1 MADHVTDNRPEPKYG
16 QYAPI
21 PPATVQEDEP
31 PVAPAPA
38 EIAAEP
44 TALLPRR
51 NWDVVLTTFLLLMA
65 VFDVV
70 TGFARFADLA
80 GALRDTYA
88 VQGITGF
95 DSDALAA
102 TFGVVINV
110 SRIVLLV
117 IAIVWSL
124 RRISRHRISFWVP
137 LVLAFVSGLVVVVCV
152 LVVVLNDPAFTAY
165 VMEQTK
171 G

>member
-1 MADHVTDNRPEPKYG
+1 MADDVTDNRPEPKYG

-21 PPATVQEDEP
+21 PPVPVQHDEP
-31 PVAPAPA
+31 LVAPAPT
-38 EIAAEP
+38 EIAAESSTLP
-44 TALLPRR
+44 PRR
-51 NWDVVLTTFLLLMA
+51 TWDVVLTTFLLLLA

-70 TGFARFADLA
+70 TGFARFSDLA

-88 VQGITGF
+88 VQGIKGF

-110 SRIVLLV
+110 TRIVLLV

-137 LVLAFVSGLVVVVCV
+137 LLSALVSGLVVVVCV
-152 LVVVLNDPAFTAY
+152 LVVLLNDPGFSAY
-165 VMEQTK
+165 VMAQTTR
-171 G
+171 